1 MQFRMGLCDLRGVI
15 VLYVAGWL
23 VLSADAT

>member
-1 MQFRMGLCDLRGVI
+1 MQFRMGLCDLRSVI
-15 VLYVAGWL
+15 LLYVAGWL